1 MYDHFKLVRQVNSC
15 PGVNQRTLS
24 KLCKISLGKVNAL
37 VEELEYNQYIY
48 KECTSREHRYFI
60 TDQGL
65 KYLEIQLNK
74 QQQIRI
80 KFPSHANSSID
91 TAVILAAGKN
101 NQFKL
106 PIALVE
112 VDGMCMI
119 HRTINQL
126 KMYGISKIIVV
137 VGYMGNYLKQKL
149 DSSITCVENLNY
161 NWTGTMASLATVA
174 PHVQED
180 FILIESD
187 VIIEDLG
194 IKELIQSD
202 KKDCMLITT
211 ESGSGDEAFVEIK
224 DDSVFKISKDI
235 CQLNKID
242 GEMIGVSKIS
252 YDFFK
257 KMLEAYN
264 NNQNPYMNYEYMML
278 DISRQYTLGYLKID
292 SLLWHEIDTP
302 NHLEFVTKKLMPRI
316 IKKEISIKLQNL
328 RPIICEV
335 LKVSDKQI
343 QEIVPIGGMTNKNYK
358 VTINNEHFVLRVP
371 GNGTEEMISRNNEM
385 QNALYAHEI
394 GVDAELIYFNEETG
408 IKVSRFIE
416 NAETLSPDSA
426 KRHANMKLTT
436 SILRKLHSSTKP
448 MPTRFDV
455 YNEIE
460 KYHNLVVK
468 YGVAHYEDYDATR
481 ERVYA
486 LQGLLETLDVK
497 LTPCHNDLVAEN
509 LIKSREDKMYLID
522 WEYAG
527 MNDPMWD
534 LAAHIIEC
542 DFSEEDEARFLSL
555 YFNGEPEEKYIKR
568 VLINKIFQDFLWSI
582 WTIVKEAKGDNFGS
596 YGIDRYNRAKANL
609 DKILN

>member
-1 MYDHFKLVRQVNSC
+1 MHTHFKLLKQVNRH
-15 PGVNQRTLS
+15 PGINQRTLS
-24 KLCKISLGKVNAL
+24 KQCDISLGKVNTL
-37 VEELEYNQYIY
+37 VEELEYNNYIE
-48 KECTSREHRYFI
+48 KECVGREHRYFI
-60 TDQGL
+60 TSTGL
-65 KYLEIQLNK
+65 NYLEHQLK
-74 QQQIRI
+74 VQQNDRLEL
-80 KFPSHANSSID
+80 PS
-91 TAVILAAGKN
+91 TATTVTSAVVLAAGRN
-101 NQFKL
+101 SHFDL
-106 PIALVE
+106 PLALCE
-112 VDGMCMI
+112 IDDTTLI
-119 HRTINQL
+119 NRTIDQL
-126 KMYGISKIIVV
+126 KTYGITNIIVV
-137 VGYMGNYLKQKL
+137 VGYMSDYLKNKL
-149 DSSITCVENLNY
+149 DPSITCVENPNY
-161 NWTGTMASLATVA
+161 KWTGTMASLAA
-174 PHVQED
+174 AGAYINED
-180 FILIESD
+180 FLLIESD
-187 VIIEDLG
+187 IVIEDLG

-211 ESGSGDEAFVEIK
+211 ESGSGDEAFVEFK
-224 DDSVFKISKDI
+224 DASIFKISKDI

-242 GEMIGVSKIS
+242 GEMIGVSKLS
-252 YDFFK
+252 YAFFR
-257 KMLEAYN
+257 KMLEAYAF
-264 NNQNPYMNYEYMML
+264 NQNPYMNYEYMML
-278 DISRQYTLGYLKID
+278 DISRQYTLNYLKID

-302 NHLEFVTKKLMPRI
+302 KHLEYVTHKLLPKI
-316 IKKEISIKLQNL
+316 IKKETSLKLQNL

-335 LKVSDKQI
+335 LKVADEQI
-343 QEIVPIGGMTNKNYK
+343 QNIAPIGGMTNKNYK
-358 VTINNEHFVLRVP
+358 ITINGEHFVLRVP

-385 QNALYAHEI
+385 QNALYAHEV

-436 SILRKLHSSTKP
+436 SILKKLHSSTKP
-448 MPTRFDV
+448 MPTRFDI

-460 KYHNLVVK
+460 KYHSLVVK
-468 YGVAHYEDYDATR
+468 YGATHYKDYETTR

-486 LQGLLETLDVK
+486 LQDILETLDVK

-509 LIKSREDKMYLID
+509 LIKSGEDKMYLID

-555 YFNGEPEEKYIKR
+555 YFEGEPEEKYTKR

-582 WTIVKEAKGDNFGS
+582 WTIVKEAKGDDFGS

>member
-1 MYDHFKLVRQVNSC
+1 MHTHFKLLKQVNRH
-15 PGVNQRTLS
+15 PGINQRTLS
-24 KLCKISLGKVNAL
+24 KQCDISLGKVNTL
-37 VEELEYNQYIY
+37 VEELEYNNYIER
-48 KECTSREHRYFI
+48 ECVGREHRYFI
-60 TDQGL
+60 TSTGL
-65 KYLEIQLNK
+65 DYLEQQLK
-74 QQQIRI
+74 VQQNDRLEL
-80 KFPSHANSSID
+80 PSTAGAVT
-91 TAVILAAGKN
+91 TAVILAAGRN
-101 NQFKL
+101 THFDL
-106 PIALVE
+106 PLALCE
-112 VDGMCMI
+112 IDDTALI
-119 HRTINQL
+119 NRTIDQL
-126 KMYGISKIIVV
+126 KTYGISNIIVV
-137 VGYMGNYLKQKL
+137 VGYMSDYLKSKL
-149 DSSITCVENLNY
+149 DSSITCVENPNY
-161 NWTGTMASLATVA
+161 KWTGTMASLAATGA
-174 PHVQED
+174 YINED
-180 FILIESD
+180 FLLIESD
-187 VIIEDLG
+187 IVIEDLG

-211 ESGSGDEAFVEIK
+211 ESGSGDEAFVEFK
-224 DDSVFKISKDI
+224 DESIFKISKDI

-242 GEMIGVSKIS
+242 GEMIGVSKLS
-252 YDFFK
+252 YAFFR
-257 KMLEAYN
+257 KMLEAYAF
-264 NNQNPYMNYEYMML
+264 NQNPYMNYEYMML
-278 DISRQYTLGYLKID
+278 DISRQYTLNYLKID

-302 NHLEFVTKKLMPRI
+302 KHLEYVTHKLLPKI
-316 IKKEISIKLQNL
+316 IKKETSLKLQNL

-335 LKVSDKQI
+335 LKVADDEI
-343 QEIVPIGGMTNKNYK
+343 QNIAPIGGMTNKNYK
-358 VTINNEHFVLRVP
+358 VTINDDHYVLRIP

-394 GVDAELIYFNEETG
+394 GVDAKLIYFNEETG

-426 KRHANMKLTT
+426 KRYANMKLTT
-436 SILRKLHSSTKP
+436 SILRKLHNSTKP

-460 KYHNLVVK
+460 KYHSLVVK
-468 YGVAHYEDYDATR
+468 YGATHYKDYEVTR

-486 LQGLLETLDVK
+486 LQDILKTLDVK

-509 LIKSREDKMYLID
+509 LIKSGEDKMYLID

-542 DFSEEDEARFLSL
+542 DFSEEDEARFLNL
-555 YFNGEPEEKYIKR
+555 YFEGKPEEQYTKR

>member
-1 MYDHFKLVRQVNSC
+1 MYDRFKLIRQINDF

-37 VEELEYNQYIY
+37 VEELECNQYIY

-60 TDQGL
+60 TNQGL
-65 KYLEIQLNK
+65 KYLEVELNK

-80 KFPSHANSSID
+80 KFPSPVTSSIE
-91 TAVILAAGKN
+91 TAVILAAGRN

-106 PIALVE
+106 PVALIE
-112 VDGMCMI
+112 VDGTYVINRMI
-119 HRTINQL
+119 SQL
-126 KMYGISKIIVV
+126 KMHDIKNIIVV
-137 VGYMGNYLKQKL
+137 VGYMSDYLKSKL
-149 DSSITCVENLNY
+149 DSSIICVENPNY
-161 NWTGTMASLATVA
+161 KETGTMASLAVA
-174 PHVQED
+174 APYIYDD
-180 FILIESD
+180 FLLIESD
-187 VIIEDLG
+187 IIIEDLG
-194 IKELIQSD
+194 IQELMQFER
-202 KKDCMLITT
+202 KDCMLITA
-211 ESGSGDEAFVEIK
+211 ESGSRDEAFVEIK
-224 DDSVFKISKDI
+224 DNNIFKISKDI

-252 YDFFK
+252 NAFFR
-257 KMLEAYN
+257 KMLEAYEF
-264 NNQNPYMNYEYMML
+264 NQNPHMNYEYMML
-278 DISRQYTLGYLKID
+278 DISRQYDLGYLKID
-292 SLLWHEIDTP
+292 SLLWHEIDTSK
-302 NHLEFVTKKLMPRI
+302 HLDYVTQKLMPKI
-316 IKKEISIKLQNL
+316 IKKETLLKLQNL

-335 LKVSDKQI
+335 LKISEEEI
-343 QEIVPIGGMTNKNYK
+343 QNITPIGGMTNKNYK

-371 GNGTEEMISRNNEM
+371 GNGTEEMISRSNEM
-385 QNALYAHEI
+385 KNALYAHEV
-394 GVDAELIYFNEETG
+394 GVDAELIYFNEKTG

-426 KRHANMKLTT
+426 RRHVNMKLTT

-448 MPTRFDV
+448 MSTRFDI

-468 YGVAHYEDYDATR
+468 YGAMHYEDYEYTR

-486 LQGLLETLDVK
+486 LQDILMTLDVK

-509 LIKSREDKMYLID
+509 LIKSGEDKMYLID

-534 LAAHIIEC
+534 LAAHILEC
-542 DFSEEDEARFLSL
+542 DFNEEDEARFLNL
-555 YFNGEPEEKYIKR
+555 YFNGEPDEKYIKR

-582 WTIVKEAKGDNFGS
+582 WTIVKEAKGDDFGN